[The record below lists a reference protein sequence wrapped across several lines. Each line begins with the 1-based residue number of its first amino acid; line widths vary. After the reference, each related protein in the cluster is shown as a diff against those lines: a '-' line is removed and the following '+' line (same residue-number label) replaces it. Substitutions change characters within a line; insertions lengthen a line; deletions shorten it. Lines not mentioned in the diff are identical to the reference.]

1 MVKKLLNEK
10 RNNPPNYFSN
20 KNSFFHGIMFHHFH
34 DDNIYKKC
42 QGSINQDEF
51 YKLIEFIGR
60 DNILDAGEFFNRF
73 KENKLSEKNVCFS
86 FDDSLKCQFDI
97 ALPVLED
104 LTIKSFFFVY
114 SSIFTGQPDLIEVYR
129 YFRMNYF
136 DDVDEFYDSFFLEL
150 NDDLS
155 KFFQEKDK
163 SIRNN
168 KIKFP
173 CYSIN
178 DIKFRLVR
186 DELLSE
192 DNYNDIMSK
201 MFDAK

>member
-73 KENKLSEKNVCFS
+73 KENKLSKKNVCFS

-104 LTIKSFFFVY
+104 LIIKSFFFVY
-114 SSIFTGQPDLIEVYR
+114 CSIFKYEPHQLENYR
-129 YFRMNYF
+129 YFRMNIIR
-136 DDVDEFYDSFFLEL
+136 FL
-150 NDDLS
+150 
-155 KFFQEKDK
+155 
-163 SIRNN
+163 IMNN
-168 KIKFP
+168 KI
-173 CYSIN
+173 
-178 DIKFRLVR
+178 
-186 DELLSE
+186 
-192 DNYNDIMSK
+192 
-201 MFDAK
+201 